1 MIVCSVVDPNPNEI
15 HIQDTGFTKEVFYLN
30 CTVQWVFFRE
40 SRLVRKV
47 KSSFL
52 KICYTRDDSQKV
64 EVYQNDSQKVKAYQR
79 LTHRK

>member
-30 CTVQWVFFRE
+30 FTVQWVFFGE

-52 KICYTRDDSQKV
+52 KFCYTRDDSQKV
-64 EVYQNDSQKVKAYQR
+64 EVYQR
-79 LTHRK
+79 MTHRK